1 MSKIG
6 AYNLEL
12 QEQANEL
19 GFETTQQALDAGCVV
34 EGDCGHPVLVEPLEA
49 AHRAFEREKADVLE
63 MAKAIQRFFHEYD
76 GRASEYSGITAFA
89 DRIVKFVEEA
99 HE

>member
-34 EGDCGHPVLVEPLEA
+34 EGDCNHPVLVEPLTA
-49 AHRAFEREKADVLE
+49 AHEAWEKKKNDVLE
-63 MAKAIQRFFHEYD
+63 GLKSVYNDIDVPVDDKAAIKN
-76 GRASEYSGITAFA
+76 AI
-89 DRIVKFVEEA
+89 KFIEEA